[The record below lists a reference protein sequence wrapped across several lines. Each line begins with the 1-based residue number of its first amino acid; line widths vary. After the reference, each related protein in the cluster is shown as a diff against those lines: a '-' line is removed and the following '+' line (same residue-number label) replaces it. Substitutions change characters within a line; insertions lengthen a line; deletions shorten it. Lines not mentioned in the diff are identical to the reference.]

1 MKKIEFKSQIC
12 TTQEQSQKL
21 LDMGL
26 KPETADMVYHF
37 TGSKVEAMQW
47 ELQANPPTLRGEF
60 WTEERIARLVRGGES
75 GEEVFDRIWGK
86 DVPAWSLSRLLKL
99 LPNKIKVSEQE
110 FIFSLTHEYDGSW
123 CASYCGIK
131 FFIKGAI
138 FEACT
143 SMIEWLIETII
154 STKTIYNEKER
165 ICCRRSVS
173 VWFEEAESGRR

>member
-60 WTEERIARLVRGGES
+60 WTKERIARLVRGGES

-86 DVPAWSLSRLLKL
+86 DVPAWSLSRLLEL
-99 LPNKIKVSEQE
+99 LPECIKRLDEPDTILDIERFNKCWWVSYMEDE
-110 FIFSLTHEYDGSW
+110 TDDIRDCLYSV
-123 CASYCGIK
+123 
-131 FFIKGAI
+131 KGNEL
-138 FEACT
+138 FEPCI
-143 SMIEWLIETII
+143 SMIEVLI
-154 STKTIYNEKER
+154 KNNYFNKDYLQ
-165 ICCRRSVS
+165 
-173 VWFEEAESGRR
+173 

>member
-1 MKKIEFKSQIC
+1 MKKKEFKSQIC

-47 ELQANPPTLRGEF
+47 ELQTNPPTLRGEF

-131 FFIKGAI
+131 FFIEGTI

-143 SMIEWLIETII
+143 SMIEWLI
-154 STKTIYNEKER
+154 KNNYFNKDYLQ
-165 ICCRRSVS
+165 
-173 VWFEEAESGRR
+173 